1 MVSLVKRIFSKK
13 ARQLHRQQLKYSQE
27 RKKIESS
34 YLSGDLGIGD
44 VIGYFSGEKFAG
56 GWGKERNYEY
66 VDLYKMQ
73 KRSRDLFRS
82 NAFAETILG
91 RLDTSVI
98 NSGLWLESK
107 PIYNELSNYF
117 EGSEEDLE
125 IWAENVETLFSLWGD
140 QKELVDL
147 KLEKTFAGLQKEV
160 YRAANLSGDVLI
172 VENIGPD
179 QLPRL
184 QLIDGVYV
192 RTPAQFVNGINERRN
207 KVCDGIELDKQN
219 RHLGYYVHY
228 SSQSNQISTEFSFI
242 PAYGK
247 KSKRRVA
254 WLYGNG
260 SKTVNDVRSMPILGT
275 ILQNLN
281 EIDKYLDSEQRAALL
296 NSMIAIAHTAGEGT
310 GLNASPF
317 AQGAVRRTNT
327 DVTQDDGTT
336 NNLQFE
342 QYGPGMIV
350 SNLQSGEEIK
360 SFANDRPN
368 VNFGKYIETAI
379 KIMSMAKGIP
389 PEIFF
394 LEFNNNYSASRQATI
409 EFNIKIKET
418 RAIFQD
424 DFLKPVYFDWFI
436 GMVLTGK
443 IDAPGFVDFIR
454 DRRKYWV
461 EFGSYLNCSFRGV
474 VKENVDLLKQVKAL
488 SMADQAGYLTSETI
502 SNEYFNTSY
511 RQNIRRKYKENIA
524 MAEARRPLENAAAGE
539 IESENEEI
547 EEMEDQNGEN
557 AV

>member
-1 MVSLVKRIFSKK
+1 MVSLLKRVFSKK
-13 ARQLHRQQLKYSQE
+13 ARQLHREQLKYTQE

-34 YLSGDLGIGD
+34 YLSGEMGIGD
-44 VIGYFSGEKFAG
+44 VIGFFSGEKYAG

-66 VDLYKMQ
+66 VDLYTMQ

-91 RLDTSVI
+91 RLDTSVV

-107 PIYNELSNYF
+107 PIYSEISKYF

-125 IWAENVETLFSLWGD
+125 VWAENVEILFSLWND
-140 QKELVDL
+140 QKELVDV
-147 KLEKTFAGLQKEV
+147 KHENTFAGLQKEV

-172 VENIGPD
+172 IENIGPD

-184 QLIDGVYV
+184 QLVDGIYI
-192 RTPAQFVNGINERRN
+192 RTPIQFVNGINERGNR
-207 KVCDGIELDKQN
+207 VCDGIELDKQN
-219 RHLGYYVHY
+219 RHLGYYMHH
-228 SSQSNQISTEFSFI
+228 SSRNNQVSTEFSFI

-260 SKTVNDVRSMPILGT
+260 SKTVNDLRSMPILGT

-281 EIDKYLDSEQRAALL
+281 EVDKYLDSEQRAALL
-296 NSMIAIAHTAGEGT
+296 NSMIAISHTAGEGT

-317 AQGAVRRTNT
+317 AQGAVRRVNQ

-342 QYGPGMIV
+342 QYGPGMVV
-350 SNLQSGEEIK
+350 SNLANGEEIK

-409 EFNIKIKET
+409 EFNIKIKEI

-424 DFLKPVYFDWFI
+424 NFLKPVYFDWFI
-436 GMVLTGK
+436 GMVLTDK
-443 IDAPGFVDFIR
+443 IEAPGFVEFLR
-454 DRRKYWV
+454 DRGKYWV

-511 RQNIRRKYKENIA
+511 RQNIRRKLKENVA
-524 MAEARRPLENAAAGE
+524 MAEARRPLETSADQE
-539 IESENEEI
+539 IESET
-547 EEMEDQNGEN
+547 EEMEDNQEGN
-557 AV
+557 AA